1 MLQNYLKIAWRN
13 LLKNKVNTAINI
25 VGLAIGMVCCI
36 LIVMYVADELSFDR
50 YWPNGERI
58 YRMAL
63 ERKYPDRVTKYAIIP
78 PSYAQDVKRELPEV
92 EEAVRLIQFGG
103 NGVGTLMKYQGQTLE
118 ERNVMLADTSFF
130 RVFQVP
136 LLQGQ
141 PDQVLSR
148 PNTVVLT
155 KSTAE
160 RIFKKE
166 NPVGKTLE
174 IVQGPQLEIT
184 GVCEDLPANVH
195 FTFDFL
201 VSTKGFPFAEQVN
214 HVGFAAVTYLLLKPN
229 SDPQAVERK
238 LPALVEKYAAG
249 EIQRSFGVSYQ
260 DYIKAGNG
268 YYYFLQPA
276 RNIHLDSNL
285 EAELRPNGNRKIV
298 YIFSVIAVFVLLI
311 ACINFMNLAT
321 ARSSERAREVGIR
334 KALGSHRSQLA
345 MQFLTESVL
354 LSLFS
359 FVLSLLLVLLL
370 LPFFN
375 ALAEKQLPADFLIR
389 WDTLPLMLLLAVLI
403 GLGAGSYPAGVL
415 SSFEP
420 IKVLKGKFMSTSQ
433 GHLLR
438 NGLVVFQFSISIILI
453 ICTLVVLT
461 QLRYLQNKEL
471 GFTKEAVVNLQGA
484 GFLGPN
490 TEAFKQEV
498 GQIAGVEAVGGT
510 NATPGSEGGFF
521 GIIFRKDGE
530 TETVTGR
537 GTIADDGYLQT
548 MKINMQ
554 AGRAFS
560 KSFNDSL
567 SVVINEEAAKELGL
581 TDPIG
586 KKILSPTDFDGADGA
601 EVAYTVV
608 GVMKNFHYQSLHQ
621 RIAPLF
627 VLNNRWVGRSDNRIV
642 VRIQSEDPQALIAR
656 TEQIWKKY
664 LPEQPFHYSFLES
677 DWGALYRSEQ
687 VSQRIFSLFSLLAI
701 LIACMGL
708 LGLAIYIIQQRTKEI
723 GIRKVLGATVA
734 SIVTLLSIDFLKLVL
749 IALIIAAPVAWYA
762 MDRWLQD
769 FAYRIDIPWWAF
781 VLAGVLA
788 VLIAFLTVSYQSIR
802 AALMNPVKSL
812 KTE

>member
-25 VGLAIGMVCCI
+25 IGLSIGMVCCI
-36 LIVMYVADELSFDR
+36 LIVMYVSDELSFDR
-50 YWPNGERI
+50 YWPQGERI

-78 PSYAQDVKRELPEV
+78 SSYAQDVKRELPEV
-92 EEAVRLIQFGG
+92 EEVVRLVPFDGDG
-103 NGVGTLMKYQGQTLE
+103 TGTLMKYQGQVLE
-118 ERNVMLADTSFF
+118 EKNVLAADSSFF
-130 RVFQVP
+130 KVFQVP
-136 LLQGQ
+136 LLQGH

-160 RIFKKE
+160 RIFGKKD
-166 NPVGKTLE
+166 PVGKTLE
-174 IVQGPQLEIT
+174 LVNGPQLEVSGIA
-184 GVCEDLPANVH
+184 EDLPDNVH
-195 FTFDFL
+195 FRFDFVISL
-201 VSTKGFPFAEQVN
+201 SGFPFVQQENYTSFSVL
-214 HVGFAAVTYLLLKPN
+214 TYLLLKPK
-229 SDPQAVERK
+229 SDAQVVESK
-238 LPALVEKYAAG
+238 LPALVAKYAAG
-249 EIQRSFGVSYQ
+249 EIQRSFGLSYQ
-260 DYIKAGNG
+260 EYVKAGNG
-268 YYYFLQPA
+268 YYYFLQPV
-276 RNIHLDSNL
+276 RSIHLDSNL
-285 EAELRPNGNRKIV
+285 EAELRPNGNRKVV

-345 MQFLTESVL
+345 SQFLTESVMM
-354 LSLFS
+354 SFFS
-359 FVLSLLLVLLL
+359 FLLSLLLVGVLLPSFNNLAGKQLSAQLLL
-370 LPFFN
+370 
-375 ALAEKQLPADFLIR
+375 R
-389 WDTLPLMLLLAVLI
+389 WDILPLMLLLALLI
-403 GLGAGSYPAGVL
+403 GLVAGSYPAGVL

-420 IKVLKGKFMSTSQ
+420 IKVLKGRFMSTRQ

-461 QLRYLQNKEL
+461 QLKYLQDKEL
-471 GFTKEAVVNLQGA
+471 GFTKEAVVNLQGT

-490 TEAFKQEV
+490 TEAFKQEL
-498 GQIAGVEAVGGT
+498 GRIAGVQAVGGT
-510 NATPGSEGGFF
+510 NATPGSQGGFF
-521 GIIFRKDGE
+521 GIIFRQEGQ

-537 GTIADDGYLQT
+537 GTVVDDNYLQA
-548 MKINMQ
+548 MNIKLV
-554 AGRAFS
+554 AGRSFS
-560 KSFNDSL
+560 RSFNDSL
-567 SVVINEEAAKELGL
+567 SVLINEEAMKELGL

-586 KKILSPTDFDGADGA
+586 KKLISATNGAD
-601 EVAYTVV
+601 VTYTIV
-608 GVMKNFHYQSLHQ
+608 GIIKNFHYQSLHQ

-627 VLNNRWVGRSDNRIV
+627 VLNNRWVSRTDNRIV
-642 VRIQSEDPQALIAR
+642 IRIQSEDPQAIIAR
-656 TEQIWKKY
+656 TEQVWKKY
-664 LPEQPFHYSFLES
+664 LPEQPFHYTFLES
-677 DWGALYRSEQ
+677 DWGALYRAEQ

-734 SIVTLLSIDFLKLVL
+734 SIVTLLSMDFMKLVL

-788 VLIAFLTVSYQSIR
+788 VLIAFLTVSYQSIK

-812 KTE
+812 RSE